1 MLSIFYFSKVFLE
14 LIIIVFINKLVVSY
28 SINDLNICGKNI
40 HRVGKIIGGVES
52 SAGDWGWQVIKF
64 DYLF

>member
-1 MLSIFYFSKVFLE
+1 MAKSQIE
-14 LIIIVFINKLVVSY
+14 LKMN
-28 SINDLNICGKNI
+28 INDLNICGKNI